1 MPNWCNNTLIV
12 EGNVEDLQR
21 IKPLLINEQGEF
33 SFNCAV
39 PQPENLYREALSSD
53 KEMELNAK
61 GIPNWYSWNNTHWGT
76 KWDACSAYIDT
87 DNDDLFGANLEIR
100 INFQTA
106 WSPPA
111 DWLYSFLKKLD
122 GMEVSV
128 QLLYDEPGMDFAGS
142 VVREIDGEVYEY
154 EGRIY
159 NVDYEGN
166 ELFYDSKTERYRN
179 AKGQFVNEDE
189 VTYEADYGN

>member
-21 IKPLLINEQGEF
+21 IKSLLINDKGEF

-39 PQPENLYREALSSD
+39 PQPENLYRENISSD

-61 GIPNWYSWNNTHWGT
+61 GIPNWYSWNNTYWGT
-76 KWDACSAYIDT
+76 KWDACSAYVDT
-87 DNDDLFGANLEIR
+87 DEDNEIR
-100 INFQTA
+100 IIFQTA
-106 WSPPA
+106 WSPPS
-111 DWLYSFLKKLD
+111 DWLYGLFKKLE
-122 GMEVSV
+122 GIEVSV

-142 VVREIDGEVYEY
+142 VFRDIDGEIYEY

-159 NVDYEGN
+159 QVDYEGN
-166 ELFYDSKTERYRN
+166 EVFYDSKTERHRN
-179 AKGQFVNEDE
+179 SKGQFVNEDE
-189 VTYEADYGN
+189 ITYEAYYGN

>member
-39 PQPENLYREALSSD
+39 PQPENLYRENISSEKRD
-53 KEMELNAK
+53 ELDAQ
-61 GIPNWYSWNNTHWGT
+61 GIPNWYDWNNRNWGT
-76 KWDACSAYIDT
+76 KWDACSAYVDT
-87 DNDDLFGANLEIR
+87 DEDNEIR
-100 INFQTA
+100 VNFQTA
-106 WSPPA
+106 WSPPS
-111 DWLYSFLKKLD
+111 DWLYSFFKKLE
-122 GMEVSV
+122 GIEVSV
-128 QLLYDEPGMDFAGS
+128 QLLYDEPGMEFAGS
-142 VVREIDGEVYEY
+142 VVREMDGEVYEY

-159 NVDYEGN
+159 QVDYEGN
-166 ELFYDSKTERYRN
+166 EVFYDSKTERHRN
-179 AKGQFVNEDE
+179 SKGQFVNEDE

>member
-87 DNDDLFGANLEIR
+87 NNDDLFATNLEIR

-106 WSPPA
+106 WSPPS
-111 DWLYSFLKKLD
+111 DWLYSFLKKLE

-142 VVREIDGEVYEY
+142 VVREMDGEVYEY

-159 NVDYEGN
+159 QVDYEGN